1 MLTHLPDKK
10 RIQVSGWFLG
20 TRLDVRE
27 LERRDMAADSPLT
40 LQIGQKGYAVFFRF
54 GVVVFFDLNLNDQ
67 NLVLKKIESF
77 VSEPF
82 ADPENEE
89 AEIVISSQTNER
101 GRVSPDGIV
110 ILQKAGVSHLQ
121 TVAYVIAKSVV
132 LAHYEN
138 HVATVFKRIESLITQ
153 VERGLIPARGKVLV
167 QEIGNVLSIQ
177 TWTVGRVEVTE
188 KPEITW
194 EDSVLD
200 RLYERLAAA
209 YELVERDLA
218 LSRKLDLITKS
229 AETLLEMHQTRQSL
243 RLELYI
249 VLLFIFEII
258 VVIVEM
264 LI

>member
-1 MLTHLPDKK
+1 MLPHLPDKK
-10 RIQVSGWFLG
+10 RLPVSGWFLG
-20 TRLDVRE
+20 TRLDVRR

-40 LQIGQKGYAVFFRF
+40 LKIGEKGHAVFFRF
-54 GVVVFFDLNLNDQ
+54 GVVVFFDLNISDQ
-67 NLVLKKIESF
+67 ALILKKLQPF
-77 VSEPF
+77 VHEPF
-82 ADPENEE
+82 ADPETEE
-89 AEIVISSQTNER
+89 AEIIISSQTSEK

-110 ILQKAGVSHLQ
+110 ILQKAGVEHLQ

-153 VERGLIPARGKVLV
+153 VERGLIPARGKILI

-194 EDSVLD
+194 EDSALD
-200 RLYERLAAA
+200 RLYERMAAA
-209 YELVERDLA
+209 YELIERDLA